1 MHESGAARKGVAI
14 FECVSEQAKTLFR
27 AIAERY
33 AAAGH
38 PDRQTHYFDVGS
50 TTDTHRE
57 LEVAGLIQRVFG
69 IPGGVG
75 WRLTEAGVED
85 AKKPA

>member
-1 MHESGAARKGVAI
+1 
-14 FECVSEQAKTLFR
+14 VSENSKILFR

-33 AAAGH
+33 AAAGN
-38 PDRQTHYFDVGS
+38 PDRQTHHFDVGA

-57 LEVAGLIQRVFG
+57 LEVAGLIQRIFG

-75 WRLTEAGVED
+75 WRLTEAGVEEL
-85 AKKPA
+85 KKQG